1 MKINLIII
9 SMFALMLLPA
19 CKTKQGAIA
28 PGKKKMPVG
37 QLIDKVVQVQPQ
49 FATANVS
56 KMSMAF
62 DMNERK
68 VNVSATCRARKDSAI
83 HLSVQ
88 PFMGI
93 ELFKAEFNRDSIH
106 IFDKM
111 NNRYYAVDYA
121 FFSKRFGVDVD
132 FYSLQALIFGQFFS
146 VGTGNQI
153 RPEKHRLG
161 SSTSTLTSIEY
172 VGETMTQTTSV
183 SNDFKIMQ
191 VLLQGKNNDYRLES
205 NYDKYTVTG
214 GVNHPQRIG
223 IKAEGRK
230 NAATCDISVLR
241 VEFNTSVK
249 LQRTNPARYTR
260 GDIDQLLTK

>member
-1 MKINLIII
+1 MKNKLIIFTL
-9 SMFALMLLPA
+9 FALMLLPA
-19 CKTKQGAIA
+19 CKTKQGAIG
-28 PGKKKMPVG
+28 PEQRKMPVG
-37 QLIDKVVQVQPQ
+37 QLIEKVQQAQPE
-49 FATANVS
+49 FTTANVS

-68 VNVSATCRARKDSAI
+68 VNVSATCKVRKDSAI
-83 HLSVQ
+83 HVSVQ

-93 ELFKAEFNRDSIH
+93 ELFKAEFNRDSVH

-132 FYSLQALIFGQFFS
+132 FYSLQALIFGQFFN
-146 VGTGNQI
+146 VGAGKEV
-153 RPEKHRLG
+153 RPEKHRIV
-161 SSTSTLTSIEY
+161 SSTSDLARIEY
-172 VGETMTQTTSV
+172 VGETMTQTTAV

-191 VLLQGKNNDYRLES
+191 VLLQGKNNDYRLEA

-230 NAATCDISVLR
+230 NAARSDISVLR
-241 VEFNTSVK
+241 VEFNTNVK
-249 LQRTNPARYTR
+249 LQSTNPARYTR